1 MVLYVRKRFMLIC
14 LRQLKFAKNSCQ
26 NLKNSCQNDSNSFG
40 FFMLFKNKPQHI
52 KNELDTT
59 EYRKRMKYILLM
71 P

>member
-14 LRQLKFAKNSCQ
+14 LRQLKFA
-26 NLKNSCQNDSNSFG
+26 KNSCQNDSNSFG